1 MGRPVIQYNR
11 HPGKQLMDLMNEVV
25 ERRTSTFPFLI
36 IVDLYLDVHDEV
48 KLDLSQVKD
57 GIIKLTFDQKDWSQD
72 EYNSILT
79 WLTSKL

>member
-11 HPGKQLMDLMNEVV
+11 HPGKQLTDLMNEVV

-79 WLTSKL
+79 WLISKL